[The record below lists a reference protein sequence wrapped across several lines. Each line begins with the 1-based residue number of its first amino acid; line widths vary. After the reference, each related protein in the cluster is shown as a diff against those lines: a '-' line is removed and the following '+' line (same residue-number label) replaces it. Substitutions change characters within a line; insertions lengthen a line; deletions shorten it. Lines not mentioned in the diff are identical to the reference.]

1 MKAVLF
7 DLDGT
12 LIDSGDDLA
21 NSVNFM
27 LKKMNKKQYDN
38 ETIKRWIGNGAAV
51 LVKRALSGSMDIKDI
66 DEEEFQKAFE
76 IFMNHY
82 SENLC
87 VNTSLFDGVREVLES
102 LKDKKLA
109 IITNKPFKFV
119 LPILEHFKIDDYFDV
134 VLGGDSLDE
143 KKPSPKPLKVAC
155 KKLGV
160 LENEAVMVG
169 DSKNDIIA
177 AKNAGIRSVC
187 VTYGYLQGEEAE
199 SLGADFI
206 INSLIELKECKC
218 LK

>member
-51 LVKRALSGSMDIKDI
+51 LVKRALSGSMEIKDI
-66 DEEEFQKAFE
+66 DEEKFQKAFE

-87 VNTSLFDGVREVLES
+87 VNTRLFDGVREVLES

-119 LPILEHFKIDDYFDV
+119 SPILEHFKIEDYFDV

-143 KKPSPKPLKVAC
+143 KKPSAKPLKVAC

-206 INSLIELKECKC
+206 INSLVELRNVNV
-218 LK
+218 

>member
-1 MKAVLF
+1 LKAILF

-21 NSVNFM
+21 NSVNYM
-27 LKKMNKKQYDN
+27 LKKLNKKTFDN
-38 ETIKRWIGNGAAV
+38 ETIKKWIGNGAAV
-51 LVKRALSGSMDIKDI
+51 LVKRALSGGMEIKDI
-66 DEEEFQKAFE
+66 NEEEFQKAFE

-87 VNTSLFDGVREVLES
+87 VNTKLFDGVREVLEY

-109 IITNKPFKFV
+109 IITNKPYKFV
-119 LPILEHFKIDDYFDV
+119 LPILEYFKIDEYFDL

-143 KKPSPKPLKVAC
+143 KKPSAKPLKVAC
-155 KKLGV
+155 ERLGV

-199 SLGADFI
+199 KLGADFV
-206 INSLIELKECKC
+206 INSLKELKECKC
-218 LK
+218 LR